1 MSKGM
6 KALLGVVV
14 VGGAVVGGYF
24 LVQAV
29 LAKKSAVDDTV
40 SAVQNQLDE
49 LDPVSRAAAIAK
61 LTSDEEKSLRK
72 TKA

>member
-24 LVQAV
+24 VVQA
-29 LAKKSAVDDTV
+29 LLEKKSVVDDTV

-61 LTSDEEKSLRK
+61 LTSDEAKSLRK

>member
-6 KALLGVVV
+6 KALVGVVV

-24 LVQAV
+24 IVQAV
-29 LAKKSAVDDTV
+29 LAKKAAVDDTV
-40 SAVQNQLDE
+40 SAVQTQLDE
-49 LDPVSRAAAIAK
+49 LDPVSRAAVVAK
-61 LTSDEEKSLRK
+61 LASDEAKNLRA